1 MTHIQQGVALGYARI
16 HLCGVV
22 PDHAPAGR
30 LGPTSETPYAV
41 SDLQRRQIDVFYLG
55 VVDERN
61 IERPVAHDQFHNFIT
76 FSYEQT
82 LPGAPTFNR
91 FRGGISRSKR
101 PWHPLHSSCFI
112 VSFPPQALCPRFL
125 WRKTQGEDTIFIVIL
140 SESSFFPL
148 GFNLFL
154 TF

>member
-82 LPGAPTFNR
+82 LPGARHSTDFEAAFPAQNVH
-91 FRGGISRSKR
+91 GIRYVPRVSSYHFLHR
-101 PWHPLHSSCFI
+101 PSVRDFLGEKHREKI
-112 VSFPPQALCPRFL
+112 RFL
-125 WRKTQGEDTIFIVIL
+125 SLSCRKVPSFL
-140 SESSFFPL
+140 SGLICF
-148 GFNLFL
+148 
-154 TF
+154 